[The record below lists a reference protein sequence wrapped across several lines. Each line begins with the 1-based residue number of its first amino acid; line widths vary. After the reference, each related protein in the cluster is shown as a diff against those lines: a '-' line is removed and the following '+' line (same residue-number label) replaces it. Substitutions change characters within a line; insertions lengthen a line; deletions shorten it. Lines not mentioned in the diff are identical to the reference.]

1 MRRRAFLAVTA
12 GLVLVAGL
20 EGSASP
26 TPPPGFLDA
35 YRWKMDD
42 PRFGGFS
49 GIEMAENGRDII
61 VLSDKGAYTT
71 ARITRDDE
79 GRIASV
85 AAGPVKPLHGPDG
98 EPLKPGMSDSE
109 GIALAADGSVYVSF
123 EGRARVL
130 HYPKLDRAP
139 KALPIADGFKTMQRN
154 SALEALAID
163 ANGVIYTLPE
173 RSGAEDKPFPVYRF
187 KAGKWDKRL
196 QIPRSGN
203 YLAVGADFGP
213 DGRFYLLERDFRGLA
228 GFSSRLRR
236 FTLGAKG
243 FDDGETLLETPVGLY
258 DNLEGVSIWRDAA
271 GRLTATM
278 ISDDNFTF
286 FLRTQIV
293 EYQLPD

>member
-49 GIEMAENGRDII
+49 GIELAANGRDFIA
-61 VLSDKGAYTT
+61 LSDKGAYTT
-71 ARITRDDE
+71 GRITRDDA
-79 GRIASV
+79 GRIKSITANPV
-85 AAGPVKPLHGPDG
+85 ALLQGPDG
-98 EPLKPGMSDSE
+98 NPLKPGMSDSE

-130 HYPKLDRAP
+130 HYPKLNAKP